1 MIVILNFCVLSTI
14 LVGVLDACSE
24 SLVYDEN
31 EIVETTTSRDEY
43 NEYDENTLTIPSKGK
58 VLYGTITCYYIF
70 SLEQFNYSYQ
80 DKPYDQYLKIEN
92 STLPTL
98 KQSAF
103 VRFSTIT
110 KLYLSSLGIETILP
124 GAFNGLTAIKELYLD
139 HNELSELS
147 KGVYNSLHR
156 LEVLT
161 LNDNKIQKIESL
173 AFMGADNLVE
183 LCLRN
188 NKITTIEDEM
198 LKTQKRM
205 KYLDLSGNPLVQFSL
220 KGLSHVDTLNV
231 NSTQLS
237 EIDEDLS
244 SLRVKWMDLSS
255 SQFTTVNFST
265 FPKLDELYLSHNQIE
280 SLANCQV
287 LEAIDVRLDNNRI
300 KTINET
306 FRDISR
312 FYIRHNELEVLRD
325 SLFNKS
331 KSLLV
336 ADFGFNKISTV
347 EKFAFRNLT
356 SLDLLDLQ
364 HNAISRIDPVLFR
377 DLHHLTLLDLSNN
390 LITEFQYGTFDS
402 LSNLRILN
410 ISDNRLVSLH
420 QYTFGSLLNLR
431 NLHFDNNQIST
442 VNVDD
447 LTYHLP
453 SLRVV
458 SLDNNPWR
466 CKDLVIVRNSF
477 RKSKVVISSGE
488 SYDVEN
494 FHGIACQ
501 NDNSVSTVTP
511 DSKIERFF
519 NEDFG
524 NSTFY
529 RYFDKDF
536 AHSRFFKFFESFHD
550 TEHLNETQMEKFTA
564 VDVAPNK
571 YDNNVLVF
579 STVVQVLILA
589 VMLFGF
595 YFMVDFLK
603 KVNHSKQLETMS
615 QTEVC

>member
-1 MIVILNFCVLSTI
+1 
-14 LVGVLDACSE
+14 
-24 SLVYDEN
+24 
-31 EIVETTTSRDEY
+31 
-43 NEYDENTLTIPSKGK
+43 
-58 VLYGTITCYYIF
+58 
-70 SLEQFNYSYQ
+70 
-80 DKPYDQYLKIEN
+80 
-92 STLPTL
+92 
-98 KQSAF
+98 
-103 VRFSTIT
+103 
-110 KLYLSSLGIETILP
+110 
-124 GAFNGLTAIKELYLD
+124 
-139 HNELSELS
+139 
-147 KGVYNSLHR
+147 
-156 LEVLT
+156 
-161 LNDNKIQKIESL
+161 
-173 AFMGADNLVE
+173 
-183 LCLRN
+183 
-188 NKITTIEDEM
+188 
-198 LKTQKRM
+198 
-205 KYLDLSGNPLVQFSL
+205 
-220 KGLSHVDTLNV
+220 
-231 NSTQLS
+231 
-237 EIDEDLS
+237 
-244 SLRVKWMDLSS
+244 
-255 SQFTTVNFST
+255 
-265 FPKLDELYLSHNQIE
+265 
-280 SLANCQV
+280 LANCQV